1 MTTIII
7 IIIAV
12 AVLAGLGSKIFLKSS
27 SGLSDQGG
35 MAPARD
41 KSSPVS
47 KKEKTAGFSAEKTL
61 KMSSSI
67 DTSGTMLFR
76 PPPEATLFTGRK
88 ELLKKIASQA
98 TTRPVMIGINGFSG
112 SRENLPDHPI
122 EHNVRLSVSRCLP
135 VYRHAGK
142 SPGSAFCGGYHAADY
157 FEISP
162 YPAPAR

>member
-88 ELLKKIASQA
+88 ELLKKNRLPGHDTSGHDRDQ
-98 TTRPVMIGINGFSG
+98 RVFG